1 METGHREPHVRCR
14 HRHVLRRRGG
24 GQGALR
30 RYAALIGCND
40 DYYHGPPCG
49 ENVSG
54 IAGLSVAANQTY
66 DVVTSPAGALVEG
79 EPALHDGYEDVEFSL
94 ELQRGETMKT
104 TIIVTTCALIFA
116 IPLGA
121 SEFGIQPP
129 PKLPS
134 VVAPS
139 VPDPSRQGGDTIATA
154 LSIPALPYLDTGT
167 TTGYADDYDEV
178 CPTDGMGPDV
188 VYAYT
193 APADQLIDIDLCG
206 SDYDSKVFV
215 YDDTFHLIAC
225 NDDYYFDAPCGIY
238 TSKIEGAPL
247 VGGGTY
253 DIVVDGYGSDH
264 GAYDLAVTVREHCEP
279 ACPSAGVA
287 EGEPS
292 LHEDYVDSFNGGCD
306 FSHLT
311 PALRVISGG
320 ANGEFVLCGTSGWYI
335 RLNEERRDTDWFILF
350 MGQTGTIEATFEA
363 EESSFVAEVARDHCD
378 GGLVQAATVGCEPAT
393 MTISGQ
399 APEAMA
405 WLRITPT
412 REHQPIWADGEYD
425 YVIWFTGLA
434 ANVATEATTW
444 STVKALY
451 D

>member
-1 METGHREPHVRCR
+1 VP
-14 HRHVLRRRGG
+14 RRRGA

-79 EPALHDGYEDVEFSL
+79 EPALHDGYEDVVFSL

-121 SEFGIQPP
+121 SELGIQPP

-154 LSIPALPYLDTGT
+154 FTIPALPYIDTGT
-167 TTGYADDYDEV
+167 TTGYANDYDEV
-178 CPTDGMGPDV
+178 CPFDSMAPDV

-193 APADQLIDIDLCG
+193 PLSEEIVIIDLCG
-206 SDYDSKVFV
+206 SAFDTKVYV
-215 YDDTFHLIAC
+215 YDEDMHVVAC
-225 NDDYYFDAPCGIY
+225 NDDYYSGEPCGDY
-238 TSKIEGAPL
+238 RSKIDGVVLAA
-247 VGGGTY
+247 GRTY
-253 DIVVDGYGSDH
+253 YLVVDGYGHEH
-264 GAYDLAVTVREHCEP
+264 GVYILDVFVHEPCAV
-279 ACPSAGVA
+279 ACPAEGVP
-287 EGEPS
+287 EGEPQ
-292 LHEDYVDSFNGGCD
+292 LHDGYVDHYDGGCN
-306 FSHLT
+306 T
-311 PALRVISGG
+311 PEHRFFWLLSGLD
-320 ANGEFVLCGTSGWYI
+320 NGEAVVCGESGWYTTAGTAS
-335 RLNEERRDTDWFILF
+335 RDTDWYLLG
-350 MGQTGTIEATFEA
+350 MGPTGTIEVTAESEMPTYICELLPQDCDDVGIAQRVLVTCGEA
-363 EESSFVAEVARDHCD
+363 
-378 GGLVQAATVGCEPAT
+378 AT
-393 MTISGQ
+393 MTLTGY
-399 APEAMA
+399 ATEGNV
-405 WLRITPT
+405 WFWVGPT
-412 REHQPIWADGEYD
+412 GFEPPIWGENPYD
-425 YVIWFTGLA
+425 YVLWFEGLDLG
-434 ANVATEATTW
+434 VATEATTW